1 MGEIKDNIQ
10 ELTAD
15 EVNSFGWLAAKKS
28 T

>member
-15 EVNSFGWLAAKKS
+15 EVNSFGWLTAKKS